1 MLVLTAFFSV
11 MVQQYYLYIKA
22 LLYVMFEGFKAVD
35 VVHGVVACKDN
46 GKVSECSGGCI
57 AGGKGCKVGVV
68 VWVFGQFRG

>member
-1 MLVLTAFFSV
+1 
-11 MVQQYYLYIKA
+11 
-22 LLYVMFEGFKAVD
+22 MFEGFKAVD

-68 VWVFGQFRG
+68 VWVFG